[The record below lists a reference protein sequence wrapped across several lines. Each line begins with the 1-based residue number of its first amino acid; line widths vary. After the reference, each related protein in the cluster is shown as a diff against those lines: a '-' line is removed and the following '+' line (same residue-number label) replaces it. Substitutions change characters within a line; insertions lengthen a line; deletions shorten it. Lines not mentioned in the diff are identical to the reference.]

1 MTSIAYQDKTSG
13 LIYIYSPQYPAQ
25 RNFFELKRNE
35 RILKAIKEL
44 KHMGNVRIYLHKK
57 DKLRLIADRKY

>member
-13 LIYIYSPQYPAQ
+13 FIYIYSPQYPAQ
-25 RNFFELKRNE
+25 RNLFELKRNE

-57 DKLRLIADRKY
+57 GKLKLIADRKY